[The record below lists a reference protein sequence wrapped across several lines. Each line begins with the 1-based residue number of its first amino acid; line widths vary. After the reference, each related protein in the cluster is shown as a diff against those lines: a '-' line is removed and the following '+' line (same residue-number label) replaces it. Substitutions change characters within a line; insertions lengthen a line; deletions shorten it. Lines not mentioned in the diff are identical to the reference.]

1 EDNRAW
7 DSPALG
13 KTIFSKT
20 NDSNAPIDWG
30 KDLQD
35 FINKQIA
42 SQLVE
47 EGVKAAAKALG
58 AASTSVTIAGAV
70 VTIAM
75 EVIDLAINAY
85 EKEEDKNKLD
95 FTISGSGSVT
105 YEDIWLKVAGDFG
118 RLPGGKK
125 FGNIYRTFL
134 NLDIRSYA
142 LTALQEADVTSV
154 YVDFYNHE
162 PHDADDGGKWM
173 PKRGFRIKEI
183 YLKNY
188 DSENI
193 VIPENYTYPVIDI
206 TEVKP
211 YSFKDEPLR
220 LGQEQI
226 IIAKFVNKG
235 TAAFRPCKVRVIT
248 PDPHKSFDIN
258 LDPGYGSEYEYRF
271 SYTFDRVGDNT
282 FIFEIDP
289 EGKLDEYIDLKRRKS
304 FSIKVESLPDLEVEL
319 LHMPDELV
327 VNQEASLAL
336 KVKNTGKLASEP
348 TELSLSANNK
358 LIKQEKIKALPPG
371 GSETVFFKW
380 LPKEEITYDLI
391 CEVDSK
397 NKVKEYYEDNNQL
410 HRKVA
415 VLAPKYKWFIKES
428 SLMLNPPKPKA
439 GEEARIYFTVN
450 NEGRS
455 QENLLY
461 YVLIDDKRVAR
472 AALSVNPG
480 SSYTVGVAPQ
490 ETISWKATGGRH
502 SIKVILD
509 PERNFPEL
517 GQAGTSSEL
526 ILSAEA
532 PMSAVKGVD
541 FILDQ
546 KDIRVEKDKIY
557 FNIYNRGMNPATI
570 NVDFQIYESNKDK
583 PQLILSR
590 VPRTFSAQ
598 SYETFVI
605 EKPPYN
611 SKIEVLIDRQD
622 MVKEFD
628 EKNNVFTYNYGF
640 YQPPKPPAVTERA
653 SRPDLEVSQI
663 VNLDR
668 PLELYE
674 ERPIS
679 IGVGNRNL
687 VMAKNVEVQYEF
699 VNYSVSDKT
708 ASHGYYFDIKNLGSL
723 EAEAKKDF
731 SVAYKAV
738 YPGQY
743 SLNVVIDP
751 KNKILETDDT
761 YNNKYQKNFLVEGE
775 VTAGMFFAGKGAD
788 LSIEGEA
795 MVSNLEPPAGTAV
808 NFEVTIVNKSDIEVW
823 GADLD
828 MFVDGELV
836 SGYPLGTISANSSKP
851 VNFSHTFLASGDY
864 QVAFVADAKEAI
876 PEKNEA
882 NNRVEVLLKVKPGI
896 FGTGQRDLMV
906 SSFSLSKSSCLQ
918 GEMVTAKA
926 TIKNVG
932 LDPLPGILCTIGP
945 AGSKPFYVKIFPL
958 LDPQE
963 EVEISTTLPALFAGD
978 HTVEARVDGRNM
990 IQEIDEDNNVMSA
1003 SLHVEEINKQQL
1015 KSKATDIIVDGV
1027 GKLRERINNWL
1038 KGLGGSKKQ

>member
-1 EDNRAW
+1 MRLNTAIFWKVVLVTVFFLSSLAYAPFDSRAEFLKLKKPASIKLHKAGGGVVFDREKAEKVGMPLSQDAKFDSERKGDLVKIWSYADSKQGKGDAQLRGIDYEDFVLLGDVPSNSKVKCDLLIVYECYGLANIARYASGKAFYYAKLNSGLLVEEDNRAW

-327 VNQEASLAL
+327 VNQEASL
-336 KVKNTGKLASEP
+336 
-348 TELSLSANNK
+348 
-358 LIKQEKIKALPPG
+358 
-371 GSETVFFKW
+371 
-380 LPKEEITYDLI
+380 
-391 CEVDSK
+391 
-397 NKVKEYYEDNNQL
+397 
-410 HRKVA
+410 
-415 VLAPKYKWFIKES
+415 
-428 SLMLNPPKPKA
+428 
-439 GEEARIYFTVN
+439 
-450 NEGRS
+450 
-455 QENLLY
+455 
-461 YVLIDDKRVAR
+461 
-472 AALSVNPG
+472 
-480 SSYTVGVAPQ
+480 
-490 ETISWKATGGRH
+490 
-502 SIKVILD
+502 
-509 PERNFPEL
+509 
-517 GQAGTSSEL
+517 
-526 ILSAEA
+526 
-532 PMSAVKGVD
+532 
-541 FILDQ
+541 
-546 KDIRVEKDKIY
+546 
-557 FNIYNRGMNPATI
+557 
-570 NVDFQIYESNKDK
+570 
-583 PQLILSR
+583 
-590 VPRTFSAQ
+590 
-598 SYETFVI
+598 
-605 EKPPYN
+605 
-611 SKIEVLIDRQD
+611 
-622 MVKEFD
+622 
-628 EKNNVFTYNYGF
+628 
-640 YQPPKPPAVTERA
+640 
-653 SRPDLEVSQI
+653 
-663 VNLDR
+663 
-668 PLELYE
+668 
-674 ERPIS
+674 
-679 IGVGNRNL
+679 
-687 VMAKNVEVQYEF
+687 
-699 VNYSVSDKT
+699 
-708 ASHGYYFDIKNLGSL
+708 
-723 EAEAKKDF
+723 
-731 SVAYKAV
+731 
-738 YPGQY
+738 
-743 SLNVVIDP
+743 
-751 KNKILETDDT
+751 
-761 YNNKYQKNFLVEGE
+761 
-775 VTAGMFFAGKGAD
+775 
-788 LSIEGEA
+788 
-795 MVSNLEPPAGTAV
+795 
-808 NFEVTIVNKSDIEVW
+808 
-823 GADLD
+823 
-828 MFVDGELV
+828 
-836 SGYPLGTISANSSKP
+836 
-851 VNFSHTFLASGDY
+851 
-864 QVAFVADAKEAI
+864 
-876 PEKNEA
+876 
-882 NNRVEVLLKVKPGI
+882 
-896 FGTGQRDLMV
+896 
-906 SSFSLSKSSCLQ
+906 
-918 GEMVTAKA
+918 
-926 TIKNVG
+926 
-932 LDPLPGILCTIGP
+932 
-945 AGSKPFYVKIFPL
+945 
-958 LDPQE
+958 
-963 EVEISTTLPALFAGD
+963 
-978 HTVEARVDGRNM
+978 
-990 IQEIDEDNNVMSA
+990 
-1003 SLHVEEINKQQL
+1003 
-1015 KSKATDIIVDGV
+1015 
-1027 GKLRERINNWL
+1027 
-1038 KGLGGSKKQ
+1038 